1 MSWLK
6 RKFNK
11 IKTKVN
17 NICLKYS
24 KVIFLIATAEHDN
37 IGDSAIAQ
45 SMINLAKKHFSQYKI
60 VEINVYEYFD
70 KKNWFYSILNKKDM
84 IWIAGG
90 GNLGNVYITEENV
103 RRDVIGNCKNNP
115 IFIFPQSVYFTDDE
129 SGQKEAEISRD
140 VYDNNPNL
148 TLFVRDPI
156 SLNIAENIFPKT
168 KKILMPDIACSYQ
181 YENRFERDGILCCIR
196 DLDDESGLDEE
207 KYKSIFN
214 VLKNQNVKVDYSK
227 NIYKSNVTR
236 DIREEVVQN
245 ELDMFAKHKLV
256 VTDRLHGLIFSI
268 ITKTPCIVVK
278 SQNHKITGFM
288 EFLKDSNCV
297 KYLDT
302 DVESLDDSIQGMLLL
317 KDVWLPNWENEYF
330 KNLIHFI
337 SKYRFCNY

>member
-1 MSWLK
+1 
-6 RKFNK
+6 
-11 IKTKVN
+11 
-17 NICLKYS
+17 
-24 KVIFLIATAEHDN
+24 
-37 IGDSAIAQ
+37 
-45 SMINLAKKHFSQYKI
+45 
-60 VEINVYEYFD
+60 
-70 KKNWFYSILNKKDM
+70 M

-207 KYKSIFN
+207 KYNNIFN

-236 DIREEVVQN
+236 DIRKNVVKK

-268 ITKTPCIVVK
+268 ITKTPCIVLK

-302 DVESLDDSIQGMLLL
+302 DVESLDSAIQKMLIL
-317 KDVWLPNWENEYF
+317 KELRLPCWRELFF
-330 KNLIHFI
+330 KKMKNILKGI
-337 SKYRFCNY
+337 KYDK

>member
-6 RKFNK
+6 RKINK
-11 IKTKVN
+11 IKTKFN

-90 GNLGNVYITEENV
+90 GNLGNVYLPEELV
-103 RRDVIGNCKNNP
+103 RRDVIENVKNNP
-115 IFIFPQSVYFTDDE
+115 IFIFPQSIYFTEDE
-129 SGQKEAEISRD
+129 KGKNEAEISAKI
-140 VYDNNPNL
+140 YENNTNL
-148 TLFVRDPI
+148 TLFVRDCI
-156 SLNIAENIFPKT
+156 SFDIAEKIFPKT
-168 KKILMPDIACSYQ
+168 RKFLIPDIACSYQ
-181 YENRFERDGILCCIR
+181 YESNFSREGILCCIR
-196 DLDDESGLDEE
+196 DLNDESGLDEE
-207 KYKSIFN
+207 KYNNIFN

-236 DIREEVVQN
+236 DIRKDVVKN

-268 ITKTPCIVVK
+268 ITKTPCIVLK
-278 SQNHKITGFM
+278 SQNHKIKGFI

-302 DVESLDDSIQGMLLL
+302 NVESLDDSIQEMLLL
-317 KDVWLPNWENEYF
+317 KDVGLPNWENEYF

>member
-1 MSWLK
+1 M
-6 RKFNK
+6 
-11 IKTKVN
+11 
-17 NICLKYS
+17 YS
-24 KVIFLIATAEHDN
+24 YIV
-37 IGDSAIAQ
+37 G
-45 SMINLAKKHFSQYKI
+45 KI

-196 DLDDESGLDEE
+196 
-207 KYKSIFN
+207 
-214 VLKNQNVKVDYSK
+214 
-227 NIYKSNVTR
+227 
-236 DIREEVVQN
+236 
-245 ELDMFAKHKLV
+245 A
-256 VTDRLHGLIFSI
+256 
-268 ITKTPCIVVK
+268 
-278 SQNHKITGFM
+278 
-288 EFLKDSNCV
+288 
-297 KYLDT
+297 
-302 DVESLDDSIQGMLLL
+302 
-317 KDVWLPNWENEYF
+317 
-330 KNLIHFI
+330 
-337 SKYRFCNY
+337 